1 MSFSCYFIFA
11 FFTHPKSLRRE
22 QAALPAK
29 PLNSHLTIEEVWVQ
43 SLPLCLPRSSPPK
56 MLRAKLSSK
65 AVGRQPKKTKKKKEK
80 EKEKK
85 KECIG
90 RGDVPS
96 NHQREVDFK
105 ENSLFIR

>member
-1 MSFSCYFIFA
+1 
-11 FFTHPKSLRRE
+11 
-22 QAALPAK
+22 
-29 PLNSHLTIEEVWVQ
+29 
-43 SLPLCLPRSSPPK
+43 

-96 NHQREVDFK
+96 SRRRVVDFK